1 MAETLRLFVSA
12 TQDLEPERALIGR
25 AVAQL
30 PVQIGIEIRRTPV
43 RGASYEEIF
52 ELISNVDRLYFLIGD
67 DITAPSGA
75 EWFIAWRLERS
86 IYPLWRTGLR
96 TPAAQDFMRLYP
108 HKWTQFETPDQ
119 LLRLVTLDLVQILQH
134 PTNRYGLNVTELE
147 MLNLHAR
154 RLRTGGD
161 TRLPE
166 PGGAE
171 GGGVLLDIGHR
182 EPVEGVALDELR

>member
-43 RGASYEEIF
+43 RGAAYEEIF

-67 DITAPSGA
+67 DITAPAGA

-86 IYPLWRTGLR
+86 ILPLWRVGRR

-108 HKWTQFETPDQ
+108 DKWTQFETGNQ
-119 LLRLVTLDLVQILQH
+119 LMRLVTLDLVQILQH
-134 PTNRYGLNVTELE
+134 PTNRYGLSVTELE
-147 MLNLHAR
+147 LLNLHAR
-154 RLRTGGD
+154 RLRADSPTP
-161 TRLPE
+161 LPE

-171 GGGVLLDIGHR
+171 GGGILLDAGRR
-182 EPVEGVALDELR
+182 EPVQGVALDEIG